1 MIFGERKWATTRE
14 CPMFEYSGA
23 FGVAEQPNP
32 DPAYPLCDFYH
43 LAGKT
48 LPQIESIR
56 DGVMPEPYRSLL
68 VHENDMTPT
77 LEMHHGSRIHLRVLR
92 SVRRDKFYFREVVLV
107 LDGSERPVEFGANKV
122 SLNLFPPEAR
132 ELILA
137 EYVPLGSILADFRIE
152 HTCHPSAYLE
162 LVSDE
167 LIGSELKLD
176 GPQRLYGRRN
186 TLTDPL
192 GRILSEVVEIL
203 APAAVRRGNRIR

>member
-1 MIFGERKWATTRE
+1 VPEVVFGMRVWAATME
-14 CPMFEYSGA
+14 SQVFEYSGA

-43 LAGKT
+43 FAGKV
-48 LPQIESIR
+48 LPRIESIR
-56 DGVMPEPYRSLL
+56 GDAMPEPYRSLL
-68 VHENDMTPT
+68 VHDNDMTPT
-77 LEMHHGSRIHLRVLR
+77 LEQHHGARIHLRVLR
-92 SVRRDKFYFREVVLV
+92 SERRDRFYFREVVLV
-107 LDGSERPVEFGANKV
+107 LDGSEKPVEFGANKV

-137 EYVPLGSILADFRIE
+137 EYVPLGSILAEFQIE

-176 GPQRLYGRRN
+176 VPQRLYGRRN
-186 TLTDPL
+186 TLTDSR

-203 APAAVRRGNRIR
+203 APAACS